1 MTKQELAEKYIED
14 ALLRGRWKLSERL
27 PAERELAVELGVN
40 RGTLRAALQTLTDKG
55 ILETVHGRGTTV
67 QTLPQKCTA
76 LRCTLK
82 ASLEGLHLLLPPLM
96 LSECFSATPLRIL
109 EMEHVLPQAGLAL
122 RGGDA
127 KVFSWCQHR
136 FFHLLVHCLENPCLL
151 RAAENILPDTALL
164 ESAVRDFNLSQR
176 EEIFAALARILG
188 ELRRTDVRKAGES
201 TAGYATLVLGFL
213 EARPYRQRTGSGL
226 SLSHVDSSGKQ
237 EKSCR
242 TYKKF

>member
-1 MTKQELAEKYIED
+1 MHCASLYTESI
-14 ALLRGRWKLSERL
+14 
-27 PAERELAVELGVN
+27 LG
-40 RGTLRAALQTLTDKG
+40 GTASASSAA
-55 ILETVHGRGTTV
+55 H
-67 QTLPQKCTA
+67 A
-76 LRCTLK
+76 LRVLFCN
-82 ASLEGLHLLLPPLM
+82 SPPH
-96 LSECFSATPLRIL
+96 SGDGACSSP
-109 EMEHVLPQAGLAL
+109 
-122 RGGDA
+122 GGTGTA
-127 KVFSWCQHR
+127 RWRRQGFSWCQHR

-201 TAGYATLVLGFL
+201 AAGYATLVLGFL
-213 EARPYRQRTGSGL
+213 EARTYRQKTDSGL

>member
-40 RGTLRAALQTLTDKG
+40 RGTLRAALQTLTGKG

-127 KVFSWCQHR
+127 KVFSWYQHR
-136 FFHLLVHCLENPCLL
+136 FFLVTGFPKI
-151 RAAENILPDTALL
+151 RTASATSKAA
-164 ESAVRDFNLSQR
+164 
-176 EEIFAALARILG
+176 
-188 ELRRTDVRKAGES
+188 
-201 TAGYATLVLGFL
+201 ATP
-213 EARPYRQRTGSGL
+213 RYSGWAM
-226 SLSHVDSSGKQ
+226 
-237 EKSCR
+237 R
-242 TYKKF
+242 